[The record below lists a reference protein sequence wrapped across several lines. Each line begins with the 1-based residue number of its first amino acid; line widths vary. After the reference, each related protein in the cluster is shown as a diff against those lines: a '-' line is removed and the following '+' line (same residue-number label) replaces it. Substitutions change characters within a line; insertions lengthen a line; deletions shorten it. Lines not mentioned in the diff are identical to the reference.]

1 MYQVV
6 RIHIYSS
13 SVGMPETAYGGTDS
27 QQLIFLLQQHR
38 RQQQECWW
46 PLPFCNTTTILYYLI
61 LVMQYM
67 RKTTSKKCQVL
78 YQAKLKLNAVF
89 ETVFAN
95 ISKYVRWRSSI
106 NIHGTQQQWKTW
118 SSRLLSLNNIV
129 QQEQYTWAGSCRTAA
144 EAEKIKLGHRFLAA
158 TTTLLFSP
166 PWLDN
171 NNIAQQGSS
180 ITMYTIGS
188 VMKKGTLMSM
198 AIVHAMP
205 ITYLLYYKNFIN
217 FPKILEM

>member
-1 MYQVV
+1 
-6 RIHIYSS
+6 
-13 SVGMPETAYGGTDS
+13 
-27 QQLIFLLQQHR
+27 
-38 RQQQECWW
+38 
-46 PLPFCNTTTILYYLI
+46 
-61 LVMQYM
+61 MQYE
-67 RKTTSKKCQVL
+67 KNYLQKVL
-78 YQAKLKLNAVF
+78 QAKLKLSAVF
-89 ETVFAN
+89 ETIFAN
-95 ISKYVRWRSSI
+95 ISKYVGSESIYSSSSGR
-106 NIHGTQQQWKTW
+106 HGVAVC
-118 SSRLLSLNNIV
+118 I
-129 QQEQYTWAGSCRTAA
+129 QYTWAGSCRTAA